1 MVTSVSL
8 FCCDCLQA
16 TALECC
22 VVDGVHTSEVYL
34 KVTTSSGGFEAG

>member
-16 TALECC
+16 TALEWC

-34 KVTTSSGGFEAG
+34 KVTSSSGGFEAG